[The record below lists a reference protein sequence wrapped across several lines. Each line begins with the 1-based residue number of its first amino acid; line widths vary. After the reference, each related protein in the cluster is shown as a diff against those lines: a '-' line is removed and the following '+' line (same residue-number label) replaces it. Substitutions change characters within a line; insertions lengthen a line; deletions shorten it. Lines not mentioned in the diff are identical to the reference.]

1 VSAEEPITPSKLSA
15 QRVHIICG
23 YVHTAI
29 FDGLSSAS
37 LFYCI
42 MRMLTFSASYDAL
55 REVLVILGHLHL
67 VLLLKSFLGDPNT
80 VLNLQGVKKKRH
92 TNGARTELSM
102 NGQRMLSSF
111 DVELLVKPQSSA
123 CVNTMVCVM

>member
-1 VSAEEPITPSKLSA
+1 
-15 QRVHIICG
+15 
-23 YVHTAI
+23 
-29 FDGLSSAS
+29 
-37 LFYCI
+37 